1 MNDKNMKTYVEILH
15 NADAAKAS
23 QIFQILAD
31 LGLQPSFGQTDF
43 VYCWKKNVPL
53 TEVLKFL
60 DHVLFKLKGTG
71 AIVKF
76 STIS

>member
-1 MNDKNMKTYVEILH
+1 MKTYVEILH
-15 NADAAKAS
+15 NADGANSSK
-23 QIFQILAD
+23 IFEILTE

-53 TEVLKFL
+53 PEILKFL
-60 DHVLFKLKGTG
+60 DRVLFKLKGTG